1 MIKKRPRARKG
12 FTIVELMIT
21 TVIMISVGLAI
32 GVVIVDGQT
41 GWNTM
46 YDRMNSDV
54 VTDGYVARKKFDVV
68 MRSANMGQSLV
79 DADGAWIEV
88 YSYASPSST
97 VVDRYS
103 RFYVSD
109 GSSTVVDRYSRFYVS
124 DGDLN
129 LEYGQVDP
137 RVTLS
142 VDTVCG
148 NVSDCTFQQVGTS
161 TQMTL
166 TLDNRTHT
174 NTIVSSAVTHNQ

>member
-68 MRSANMGQSLV
+68 MRIANMGQSLV

-109 GSSTVVDRYSRFYVS
+109 G
-124 DGDLN
+124 DLN

-142 VDTVCG
+142 IDTVCG

>member
-1 MIKKRPRARKG
+1 MNKKRPRAQKG
-12 FTIVELMIT
+12 FTLVELMIT
-21 TVIMISVGLAI
+21 MVIMTVVGLAI
-32 GVVIVDGQT
+32 GVVIVDGQN

-46 YDRMNSDV
+46 YNRLNSDV
-54 VTDGYVARKKFDVV
+54 VTDGYVARKKFDTV
-68 MRSANMGQSLV
+68 MRSASREQSLV
-79 DADGAWIEV
+79 ASDGSWIEV
-88 YSYASPSST
+88 YSYASP
-97 VVDRYS
+97 
-103 RFYVSD
+103 
-109 GSSTVVDRYSRFYVS
+109 SSTVVDRYSRFYVS

-148 NVSDCTFQQVGTS
+148 NVSTCTFRQVGTS

-166 TLDNRTHT
+166 TLDNETQT

>member
-1 MIKKRPRARKG
+1 MIKKRPKAPRG
-12 FTIVELMIT
+12 FTLVELMIT
-21 TVIMISVGLAI
+21 TVIMVIVGLAI

-46 YDRMNSDV
+46 YNRLNSDV
-54 VTDGYVARKKFDVV
+54 VTDGYVARKKFDAV
-68 MRSANMGQSLV
+68 MRSASRGQSLV
-79 DADGAWIEV
+79 ASDGSWIEV

-109 GSSTVVDRYSRFYVS
+109 G
-124 DGDLN
+124 DLN
-129 LEYGQVDP
+129 LEYGQIEP
-137 RVTLS
+137 RSTLS

-148 NVSDCTFQQVGTS
+148 NVSTCTFQQVGMS

-166 TLDNRTHT
+166 TLDNGTQT